1 MNLLGQKFGKLTVIE
16 FAGINK
22 HKQSQWKCICD
33 CGNEVVVTGL
43 HLKNGHTVSCRMHAK
58 FIKHGKR
65 NTRVYRIWLNM
76 KNRCFNPNYTHC
88 KDYGGRGITVCDEWK
103 DDFQVFYDWAMANGY
118 ADNLSIDRINPDGNY
133 EPSNCRWITQ
143 REQAGNKRCTP
154 SVELDGE
161 IHNLKEWSEIT
172 GINYS
177 TIYSRYISGKT
188 PAEILRKG
196 ACL

>member
-1 MNLLGQKFGKLTVIE
+1 MGLVQAAAVFAAQAGKEFPYGRYAQQGDGQNQFDADVQ
-16 FAGINK
+16 A
-22 HKQSQWKCICD
+22 
-33 CGNEVVVTGL
+33 VVVQTPGD
-43 HLKNGHTVSCRMHAK
+43 GAES
-58 FIKHGKR
+58 F
-65 NTRVYRIWLNM
+65 
-76 KNRCFNPNYTHC
+76 
-88 KDYGGRGITVCDEWK
+88 GGIFTEEDVKK
-103 DDFQVFYDWAMANGY
+103 DDFKTFYDWAMANGY